1 MALKW
6 GILSAG
12 RISHDFVT
20 ALATIHAGEHE
31 VVSVAARNLAKAQEF
46 AKLHKI
52 PTAHEGYE
60 ALANDANVEIV
71 YIGSLHPDH
80 LAHATLLLENGK
92 HVLCEKPLTMNEKD
106 SKKLFA
112 LAKEKK
118 RFLMEGIWS
127 RFYPSYQYLKKQID
141 DGVLG
146 EIQQIDVEFG
156 FDLKHNARSL

>member
-1 MALKW
+1 M
-6 GILSAG
+6 
-12 RISHDFVT
+12 
-20 ALATIHAGEHE
+20 
-31 VVSVAARNLAKAQEF
+31 
-46 AKLHKI
+46 
-52 PTAHEGYE
+52 
-60 ALANDANVEIV
+60 
-71 YIGSLHPDH
+71 
-80 LAHATLLLENGK
+80 AHATLLLENGK